1 MADKEYIE
9 REALIDC
16 LRKER
21 SEIEIW
27 EDDDKAFN
35 LGVHQGYVFAIHDAE
50 SIPAADVR
58 PVVRGRWKDETG
70 FIFSDLSQQVRCSKC
85 GLIAYFYDKMPM
97 NFCPNCGAMM
107 EES

>member
-1 MADKEYIE
+1 MEYIE
-9 REALIDC
+9 REAAI
-16 LRKER
+16 KIA
-21 SEIEIW
+21 S
-27 EDDDKAFN
+27 
-35 LGVHQGYVFAIHDAE
+35 GYCHPANVAAE
-50 SIPAADVR
+50 LAKLPAADVR
-58 PVVRGRWKDETG
+58 PVVSGKWEEETG